1 MSKPN
6 GEEHLIQIRYAD
18 THEQKMLKQQTAAG
32 RVFRAAEYEVGV
44 AQARALGTPDRYDT
58 VSTFLLKYLKLLLDF
73 SAQILLD
80 FSAQIFSNH
89 FSNFL
94 LKLFKSL
101 LNLSIHVEGKS
112 ASRGGLALSGKQV
125 AYFQPGP
132 STYISLAVLPPAGV
146 HFGPSMF
153 ANGAAWVVSC
163 HWPNE
168 ERARWQSIQAH
179 RELQHAPPPPPSP
192 PPYED
197 LYPSAEIE
205 GVENDWESE
214 IRASAPRAQ
223 FF

>member
-1 MSKPN
+1 
-6 GEEHLIQIRYAD
+6 
-18 THEQKMLKQQTAAG
+18 MLSIGTVELAVKATPGSFTVYGKSTIELHNVLHVPYHPCNVLG
-32 RVFRAAEYEVGV
+32 RPLA
-44 AQARALGTPDRYDT
+44 
-58 VSTFLLKYLKLLLDF
+58 
-73 SAQILLD
+73 SAYQIL
-80 FSAQIFSNH
+80 
-89 FSNFL
+89 
-94 LKLFKSL
+94 
-101 LNLSIHVEGKS
+101 EGSS